1 MYISAIQIT
10 FNHTF
15 IVKKHLLTS
24 LLLLSSLLCTA
35 ESLEIPGKIKGCK
48 EQIIKHAG
56 YTVSYNSD
64 LLIPNWVAYSL
75 TTDKANGTVKRSGDF
90 IPDPLVKGATAVS
103 SDYTGSG
110 YDRGHMAPA
119 GDMKWS
125 RQAMIESFYLSN
137 ICPQNNNLNGGDWR
151 ILEEKVRDW
160 ARKYGTVYVVCG
172 PVMAN
177 NHKTIGEN
185 KVAVPAGFFKVILR
199 RTSGKNG
206 YTAIG
211 YFMKNEAGHR
221 KLATYARCVED
232 IEIITGIDFFPSLP
246 NRIES
251 KVEESLVLDDWR

>member
-1 MYISAIQIT
+1 
-10 FNHTF
+10 
-15 IVKKHLLTS
+15 
-24 LLLLSSLLCTA
+24 
-35 ESLEIPGKIKGCK
+35 
-48 EQIIKHAG
+48 
-56 YTVSYNSD
+56 
-64 LLIPNWVAYSL
+64 
-75 TTDKANGTVKRSGDF
+75 
-90 IPDPLVKGATAVS
+90 
-103 SDYTGSG
+103 
-110 YDRGHMAPA
+110 
-119 GDMKWS
+119 
-125 RQAMIESFYLSN
+125 MIESFYLSN

-221 KLATYARCVED
+221 KLVTYARCVED

-251 KVEESLVLDDWR
+251 EVEESLVLDDWR